1 MADLQPGIKGSA
13 STYCTDQNTAIAYG
27 SGSIRVLATP
37 AMIGLMEEAALK
49 SVQPYL
55 PPGQTTVGIK
65 VDVQHLAAT
74 PPGMQ
79 VTATAE
85 LVEVDGRRL
94 VFKVEARDEKDLV
107 GQGVHERFIVQEEKF
122 LSRAAAKLG

>member
-13 STYCTDQNTAIAYG
+13 STSCTDQNTAIAYG
-27 SGSIRVLATP
+27 SGSIRVFATP
-37 AMIGLMEEAALK
+37 AMIGLMEEAALQ

-79 VTATAE
+79 VTATSE

-94 VFKVEARDEKDLV
+94 VFRVEARDEKDLV
-107 GQGVHERFIVQEEKF
+107 GQGIHERFIVQVDKF

>member
-55 PPGQTTVGIK
+55 PTGQTTVGIK

-107 GQGVHERFIVQEEKF
+107 GRGVHERFIVQEEKF

>member
-27 SGSIRVLATP
+27 SGSIRVFATP

-79 VTATAE
+79 VTATSE

-94 VFKVEARDEKDLV
+94 VFRVEARDEKDLV
-107 GQGVHERFIVQEEKF
+107 GQGIHERFIVQEDKF